1 MKSFLL
7 LLMLALAS
15 PASFAHKAGIT
26 DTSVQ
31 VGHSAVLLVFT
42 VPQSLLEKAGATDE
56 ASRKSLVRQA
66 FGIENDKQPCQLA
79 SIRQRSL
86 EDIGSWQFGLLYQCG
101 HEIVTLA
108 MDYRL
113 FSNRPRNHQ
122 NFVRLLV
129 AGEHVGD
136 TFDARRRHIEFP
148 VAFML
153 KLWGKKLPD
162 KDFVLKDEPRQP
174 FFKSLRQA
182 AGYFPLGI
190 RHILTGADHILFLV
204 GLLLLP
210 LRFRELAALITAFTL
225 AHSMTLALSVLNI
238 VVLPARFVESM
249 IALSIVYVAVEN
261 LWELRRYHA
270 GEPFVTPWRRRLA
283 IAFGFGLIHGFGFSY
298 ILREIGLGSELPA
311 ALLLFN
317 LGVEAGQLIVVA
329 PVFPLLHRVLG
340 RKLEFSVARVLSVVI
355 FFVGGFWF
363 VERVV

>member
-1 MKSFLL
+1 MKAFFL
-7 LLMLALAS
+7 LLMLVLAS
-15 PASFAHKAGIT
+15 PVSFAHKAGVT

-31 VGHSAVLLVFT
+31 VGHSGVLLVFT
-42 VPQSLLEKAGATDE
+42 VPQSLLEKVGAVDDP
-56 ASRKSLVRQA
+56 SRKSLVRGA
-66 FGIENDKQPCQLA
+66 FEVRNNQQPCRLA
-79 SIRQRSL
+79 PVRQRSL
-86 EDIGSWQFGLLYQCG
+86 EDIGSWQFGLLFHCDA
-101 HEIVTLA
+101 EIDKLSI
-108 MDYRL
+108 DYRL
-113 FSNRPRNHQ
+113 FTEGFPNHQ

-129 AGEHVGD
+129 AGEHSGD
-136 TFDARRRHIEFP
+136 TFDAHHRHVEFP

-153 KLWGKKLPD
+153 KVWGKQLPD
-162 KDFVLKDEPRQP
+162 KDFEFKDEPGQP
-174 FFKSLRQA
+174 FFKALRQA

-329 PVFPLLHRVLG
+329 PVFPLLHHVLG
-340 RKLEFSVARVLSVVI
+340 RKLEFAVARALSVVI